1 MAKSRKRSR
10 KSGRKRRGPPRRR
23 RTAKGSGDY
32 CVTTR
37 MASGRSST
45 RCFKS
50 HGAAGSAA
58 GRGALKKRGVVAL
71 MIYLRGR
78 TLKSRKG

>member
-1 MAKSRKRSR
+1 MAKRRR
-10 KSGRKRRGPPRRR
+10 KSSKRRGPPRRR
-23 RTAKGSGDY
+23 RTAKGGGDY

-45 RCFKS
+45 RCYKT